1 MVLFVRYS
9 ANWPSGNLLRR
20 IAAKCNS
27 LLLLK
32 RKNAY
37 WDIWRSIRCGAAKKG
52 GAAVNALS
60 LAIYGAWP
68 ARSGHFFH
76 GAKNPRNR
84 HPEGVRRYGA
94 PYCIDAMQRC
104 CPVDPDRLDDRLAAG
119 LVFYAWLA
127 AKFCL
132 SDDDQRLDVYCGR
145 HGGHWNCVAYRGF
158 SVDESGHGES
168 GEVIAHRMTPIKS

>member
-1 MVLFVRYS
+1 
-9 ANWPSGNLLRR
+9 
-20 IAAKCNS
+20 
-27 LLLLK
+27 LK

-132 SDDDQRLDVYCGR
+132 SDDDQRLDVYCG
-145 HGGHWNCVAYRGF
+145 GTAAIGIALLTVGF
-158 SVDESGHGES
+158 QSRRAAMANPV
-168 GEVIAHRMTPIKS
+168 KSLRTE